1 MRQSDEVMTCKLTF
15 LLDQLLLKLSK
26 DLVD

>member
-1 MRQSDEVMTCKLTF
+1 MRQSDEVMTCKLRS

-26 DLVD
+26 DIVD